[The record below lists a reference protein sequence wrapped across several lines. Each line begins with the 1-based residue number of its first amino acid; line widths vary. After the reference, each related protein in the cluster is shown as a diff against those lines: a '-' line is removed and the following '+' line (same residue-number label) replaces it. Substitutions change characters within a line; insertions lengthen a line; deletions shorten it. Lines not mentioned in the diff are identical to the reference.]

1 MGAVEGGPNV
11 VYNGLVLYLD
21 AANNKSY
28 VNGST
33 TWVDLSPTQ
42 KNGILT
48 NGPTFNSSNGGSI
61 VFDGVDD
68 YINSSFAAPA
78 SETIIVWAKSAL
90 SAWNQYGWIS
100 SARGQNG
107 HIIHPEPSY
116 VYGANSRQVTF
127 YIIDQ
132 NSSFTN
138 IGNTTPSSII
148 IPHMYV
154 ISTNGSNS
162 HKCYIDGSL
171 INTSTTAITRT
182 SSPSLQNWYLGRD
195 DTAGRYGNGN
205 IYCAYRYNRQLSDA
219 EITQNYNATKTRFG
233 L

>member
-1 MGAVEGGPNV
+1 MAFNYSPKIVT
-11 VYNGLVLYLD
+11 NGLVLCLD
-21 AANNKSY
+21 AGNVKSY
-28 VNGST
+28 VSGST
-33 TWVDLSPTQ
+33 SWTDLSPTQ

-107 HIIHPEPSY
+107 HIIHPELS
-116 VYGANSRQVTF
+116 SRQVTF

>member
-1 MGAVEGGPNV
+1 MAFNYSPKIVT
-11 VYNGLVLYLD
+11 NGLVLCLD
-21 AANNKSY
+21 AGNVKSY
-28 VNGST
+28 VSGST
-33 TWVDLSPTQ
+33 SWTDLSPTQ

-107 HIIHPEPSY
+107 HIIHPELS
-116 VYGANSRQVTF
+116 SRQVTF

-205 IYCAYRYNRQLSDA
+205 IYCAYRYNRQLSDT
-219 EITQNYNATKTRFG
+219 EILQNYNTTKTRFG